1 MGQLVGVH
9 RGMTQPGSP
18 ETINFAEVSHGV
30 GMLQADT
37 AGGVIN
43 LVENEVYIE
52 CQENDLDYDSGDFG
66 EHLTVEWVALDTLQA
81 GDLIFIE
88 DEVQLE
94 VIAPYHIPDWVEGLT
109 DILAVVEEP
118 IGVQTKVISGGNI
131 AVDMMVHVELQGA
144 TEEY

>member
-9 RGMTQPGSP
+9 RGMTEPGEP
-18 ETINFAEVSHGV
+18 ETINFAELSHGV

-37 AGGVIN
+37 AGGVVN
-43 LVENEVYIE
+43 LVENEVYLE
-52 CQENDLDYDSGDFG
+52 CQENDLDYNAGDFG

-94 VIAPYHIPDWVEGLT
+94 VIAPYHTPDWMENLME
-109 DILAVVEEP
+109 ILQVVEEP
-118 IGVQTKVISGGNI
+118 IGVQAKVISGGNI

-144 TEEY
+144 TNDY